1 MIRYIKKQYKLIILE
16 VVFALADAA
25 LRVFL
30 SFQMGIMTNAAVDG
44 MGKALVL
51 ASMLCVLSLAFSY
64 FASIITV
71 YYRKKITGACIWN
84 LKKDLYESLSG
95 NGVSSFHR
103 ETDSY
108 YMNLLQNDTDII
120 ERDYFDSALRAVN
133 LLTQVVLCA
142 VALMYVNFILFFA
155 FTFISVGANLVSRCF
170 KHVMQKHKSAFSS
183 QSEQSIKNSKEFING
198 FDTIHYFSQQ
208 NFFIEKLLDADRTLE
223 QKRLKRDVSTAGATN
238 GAYIINMIASIIC
251 MAVAAYLVSIGR
263 IRIGTL
269 TTSTQLLNFMFM
281 PLNTAIALWLTMKST
296 EPLQKKIKNSLE
308 IFPRGD
314 KSIRSFSKIEMKHVA
329 IGYDGE
335 PLIKDF
341 SCAFEEG
348 KKYAI
353 IGASGIGKSTLARL
367 LVADAPLLSGSVSI
381 DGVKLA
387 DILPSDLHKK
397 VLYVPQKVFLFDGT
411 VIDNIGFMNHASRAK
426 EVAGRAQLSDE
437 LFEQNVGSEQ
447 GIHLSGG
454 EQIRLQVA
462 RALMSDAAV
471 LIFDEPTSGLDPN
484 TAKSI
489 EELIVGIKNKT
500 VIVITHNWD
509 TKYLESFDQVIRLA
523 STE

>member
-1 MIRYIKKQYKLIILE
+1 MARYLKKQYKLIFFEIIFSL
-16 VVFALADAA
+16 VDAT
-25 LRVFL
+25 LRVCL
-30 SFQMGIMTNAAVDG
+30 SFQMGVMTNAAVESRERILIIS
-44 MGKALVL
+44 AI
-51 ASMLCVLSLAFSY
+51 LCVLCLALSY
-64 FASIITV
+64 FANITTV
-71 YYRKKITGACIWN
+71 FFRKRVTGACVKE

-95 NGVSSFHR
+95 NGVTAFHK

-108 YMNLLQNDTDII
+108 YMNLIQNDTDTL
-120 ERDYFDSALRAVN
+120 ERDYFDSSLRVIN
-133 LLTQVVLCA
+133 LITQVLFCA
-142 VALMYVNFILFFA
+142 GALFYVNSVLFFA
-155 FTFISVGANLVSRCF
+155 FTIISFGANIVSRRF
-170 KHVMQKHKSAFSS
+170 KRVMQKYKALFSS
-183 QSEQSIKNSKEFING
+183 QSEQCIKNSKEFISG
-198 FDTIHYFSQQ
+198 YDTIHFFSQQ
-208 NFFIEKLLDADRTLE
+208 RLFIDKLVGADNMLE
-223 QKRLKRDVSTAGATN
+223 NQRMKRDVSNAFATN

-251 MAVAAYLVSIGR
+251 MAVAAYLVSMGR

-296 EPLQKKIKNSLE
+296 EPLQEKIKNSLE
-308 IFPRGD
+308 ILPRGE
-314 KSIRSFSKIEMKHVA
+314 KSIRSSLKIEMRNVA
-329 IGYDGE
+329 VGYDGE

-341 SCAFEEG
+341 SCTFEEG

-353 IGASGIGKSTLARL
+353 IGTSGIGKSTLARL

-381 DGVKLA
+381 DGVEVA

-411 VIDNIGFMNHASRAK
+411 VIDNIGFMNHGSRAK
-426 EVAGRAQLSDE
+426 EIAGRTQLSDE

-509 TKYLESFDQVIRLA
+509 PNYLRAFDEVVRL
-523 STE
+523 